1 MTPEAN
7 YNQPARM
14 PVAPRGKILD
24 RFKVDKTIG
33 YLLLA
38 AGILMIVTPIFLI
51 SNVLTGK
58 SKPPQVFN
66 VEAPT
71 FDLPLSGQQLEVPK
85 DVKIPAGLAMTQ
97 SGSVKTK
104 IIPDEV
110 FNSSLN
116 IGVYY
121 LLMVFIASSGSKI
134 AGIGVKMIKDIKVQ
148 VKN

>member
-7 YNQPARM
+7 YNQPAGM
-14 PVAPRGKILD
+14 AASSKGKILN

-33 YLLLA
+33 YWLLA
-38 AGILMIVTPIFLI
+38 AGILMIVVPIFLI
-51 SNVLTGK
+51 ANVLTGK
-58 SKPPQVFN
+58 NKPPQVFN

-71 FDLPLSGQQLEVPK
+71 FDLPLSGQQLELPK
-85 DVKIPAGLAMTQ
+85 DVKLPQGFVSQ
-97 SGSVKTK
+97 GGSQKTK

-134 AGIGVKMIKDIKVQ
+134 AGIGVKLIKDIKIQ

>member
-1 MTPEAN
+1 
-7 YNQPARM
+7 
-14 PVAPRGKILD
+14 
-24 RFKVDKTIG
+24 
-33 YLLLA
+33 
-38 AGILMIVTPIFLI
+38 MIIVPIFLI
-51 SNVLTGK
+51 AGVLTGK

-71 FDLPLSGQQLEVPK
+71 FDLPLSGQQLELPK
-85 DVKIPAGLAMTQ
+85 NVTIPQGLNMTQ
-97 SGSVKTK
+97 SGSQKIK

-134 AGIGVKMIKDIKVQ
+134 AGIGIKLIKDIKVQ
-148 VKN
+148 VKGT